1 MTYVYRDEL
10 EIPYTSRNFPRG
22 TVPHG
27 GCLRTNW
34 SELLWAAITVGRPNT
49 AYVFRHREASY
60 HEALFRLSLVRMALT
75 QQPSSRS
82 LHRTKAF
89 RTLDPTEK
97 GAVSYF
103 IGMTVS
109 KLFASQLLNTPW
121 LLHLD
126 IFRDSLDPVVLGGRS
141 RPDLVG
147 QDHQGAW
154 HAFESKGRS
163 SVPNTEDKR
172 KAKVQARRLVTVNN
186 INCTLHIGA
195 ISYLRRDRLEFYW
208 CDPDPEEPETL
219 EPIKLR
225 LPEDAWRIYYE
236 LAFHLASERMSEG
249 GSGNRAPID
258 VDIEIHPRIRGLLF
272 DGEWTAG
279 RSLAN
284 EIEDQLREEGFHAD
298 GLKVVAG
305 ESWRQPF

>member
-49 AYVFRHREASY
+49 AYVFRHRKASY

-126 IFRDSLDPVVLGGRS
+126 VFRDSLDPVVLGGRS

-154 HAFESKGRS
+154 ACIRKQGADRAYQILRISGKQRS
-163 SVPNTEDKR
+163 
-172 KAKVQARRLVTVNN
+172 RRAAL
-186 INCTLHIGA
+186 
-195 ISYLRRDRLEFYW
+195 
-208 CDPDPEEPETL
+208 
-219 EPIKLR
+219 
-225 LPEDAWRIYYE
+225 
-236 LAFHLASERMSEG
+236 
-249 GSGNRAPID
+249 
-258 VDIEIHPRIRGLLF
+258 
-272 DGEWTAG
+272 
-279 RSLAN
+279 
-284 EIEDQLREEGFHAD
+284 
-298 GLKVVAG
+298 
-305 ESWRQPF
+305 